1 MRSGGTLV
9 AMCVLSMIA
18 AHAAVAD
25 EVFVCPDKTLV
36 RIDAK
41 QRAQQYEHPC
51 AKAWLGSNG
60 GQPAPDGAP
69 AAEARPDSGFNEA
82 VRMTRAGIRR

>member
-1 MRSGGTLV
+1 MRSGCTL
-9 AMCVLSMIA
+9 AATCLASMIVA
-18 AHAAVAD
+18 QSAVAN
-25 EVFVCPDKTLV
+25 EMFVCPDKTLV